1 MEIIV
6 HGPKTAEKQ
15 AELEKLAAKVHGDA
29 VMQAV
34 HRLPFSAGQKLRLLD
49 EIAALGKPP
58 RDIRK

>member
-6 HGPKTAEKQ
+6 YGPKTAEKL

-34 HRLPFSAGQKLRLLD
+34 HRLPFSAVQKLRLLD
-49 EIAALGKPP
+49 EIAAFGNTPK
-58 RDIRK
+58 DTRK